1 MPCNHDA
8 ARNLLGI
15 GWVHTV
21 FLLIPGRSTHGHRQ
35 AQVRKERGAEEAGG
49 GGESKVG
56 KKQGR
61 KTMQLG
67 KCSPASRLRVKPVY
81 KHKGESESKNCA
93 AERSKMG
100 WVANPRLIFLPEI
113 SAREEDARHWPKP
126 FWKASDPSAIAR
138 LSLHSYFASSVATRS
153 PMACPNGTVKKKEKC
168 CARITHETWWKWFT
182 RRVKLCDEQ
191 GRLLQLTP
199 SLTDLMGHRLQITI
213 GMSGHALPINITA
226 ASIEHDM
233 GKGKVYYITEG
244 RGREGE
250 TSPDSEC
257 EDRHTGHYDE
267 AGVRR
272 LTM

>member
-35 AQVRKERGAEEAGG
+35 AQVRKERGEGAEEAGG

-67 KCSPASRLRVKPVY
+67 KCSPASRLRVKPFY

-100 WVANPRLIFLPEI
+100 LGGE
-113 SAREEDARHWPKP
+113 
-126 FWKASDPSAIAR
+126 
-138 LSLHSYFASSVATRS
+138 SSVDISTGNISTRRRRAS
-153 PMACPNGTVKKKEKC
+153 LAKTILKGIRSECDCPFIAAQLFCVISGDTFTHGVSKRQSKKKKKEKR
-168 CARITHETWWKWFT
+168 CARITHTRRDENGSHAEWNCAMNKDARFSWLTHWLTWW
-182 RRVKLCDEQ
+182 
-191 GRLLQLTP
+191 G
-199 SLTDLMGHRLQITI
+199 TDCKSQ
-213 GMSGHALPINITA
+213 
-226 ASIEHDM
+226 
-233 GKGKVYYITEG
+233 
-244 RGREGE
+244 
-250 TSPDSEC
+250 
-257 EDRHTGHYDE
+257 
-267 AGVRR
+267 
-272 LTM
+272 

>member
-100 WVANPRLIFLPEI
+100 LGGE
-113 SAREEDARHWPKP
+113 
-126 FWKASDPSAIAR
+126 
-138 LSLHSYFASSVATRS
+138 SSVDISTGKISTRRRRAS
-153 PMACPNGTVKKKEKC
+153 LAKTILKGIRSECHCPFIAAQLFCVISGDTFTNGVSKRRSKKKKKSVAQGSHTRRDENGSHAEWN
-168 CARITHETWWKWFT
+168 CAMNKDACFSWLTHWLTWW
-182 RRVKLCDEQ
+182 
-191 GRLLQLTP
+191 G
-199 SLTDLMGHRLQITI
+199 TDCKSQ
-213 GMSGHALPINITA
+213 
-226 ASIEHDM
+226 
-233 GKGKVYYITEG
+233 
-244 RGREGE
+244 
-250 TSPDSEC
+250 
-257 EDRHTGHYDE
+257 
-267 AGVRR
+267 
-272 LTM
+272 